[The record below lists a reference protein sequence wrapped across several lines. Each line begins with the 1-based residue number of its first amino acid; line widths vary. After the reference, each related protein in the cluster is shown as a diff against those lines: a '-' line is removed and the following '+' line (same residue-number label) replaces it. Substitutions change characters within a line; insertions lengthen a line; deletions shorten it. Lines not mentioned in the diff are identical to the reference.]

1 MLGYIFAH
9 GYIVIY
15 HGYMAMAQNYQ
26 PQKWMVFLPNMI
38 RNLLVIGTIILSQT
52 LSEKVQKTLQTI
64 VNHTSVPLPKKVRL
78 DPKG

>member
-38 RNLLVIGTIILSQT
+38 RNLWVIGTIILSQT
-52 LSEKVQKTLQTI
+52 LSEKVLNPPNYSKSYLK
-64 VNHTSVPLPKKVRL
+64 HFLRRYL